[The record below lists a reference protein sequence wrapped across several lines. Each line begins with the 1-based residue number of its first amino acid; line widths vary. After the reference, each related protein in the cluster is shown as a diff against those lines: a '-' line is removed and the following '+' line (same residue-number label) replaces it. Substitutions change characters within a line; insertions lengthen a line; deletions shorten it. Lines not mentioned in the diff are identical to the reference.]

1 MKLFFFKS
9 LLGLFATSVGIVQPF
24 STSVAK
30 SATINPVNSCSNV
43 QLPVSLAPG
52 QSKQYQVFGELCGQ
66 SPSGDKTVQVLV
78 AGTTYSHIYWDLPYQ
93 RERYSYVDALT
104 QAGYATLNIDR
115 IGIGNSSRP
124 PADQVTVASNAYVLE
139 QVIQG
144 LREGKVAGVPQEKI
158 MLVGYSSGSFGA
170 VVGAASQDED
180 LAGVILSGFLH
191 NQNPDFLTAFIDSFY
206 PAQLD
211 PRFSQQNLPDG
222 YLTTQPGTRSD
233 LFYYQ
238 PSTDPQV
245 IALDEATKETVTTGE
260 AATNVDAIFSETT
273 KQIRVP
279 VFLALGQYDNSF
291 CTGNICDSAQS
302 VADFEAPFFSP
313 EANLQV
319 YVLPNAGHSINLHQN
334 AAEWYEAARQWSDLY
349 VGATVTASQPV
360 PEPDYQLGLLAMA
373 AFGAVAVR
381 KRQLKPVKSKA
392 PESTKATT

>member
-1 MKLFFFKS
+1 
-9 LLGLFATSVGIVQPF
+9 VGIVQPF
-24 STSVAK
+24 TTSIAK
-30 SATINPVNSCSNV
+30 SATIAPVTSCSDV
-43 QLPVSLAPG
+43 QLPVALAPG
-52 QSKQYQVFGELCGQ
+52 EPKQYQIFGELCGQ
-66 SPSGDKTVQVLV
+66 SPLGDRTVQVLV

-93 RERYSYVDALT
+93 RERYSYVNALT
-104 QAGYATLNIDR
+104 QAGYTTFNIDR

-144 LREGKVAGVPQEKI
+144 LREGQVTGIPQEKI

-191 NQNPDFLTAFIDSFY
+191 NQNQDFLSAFIDSFY

-211 PRFSQQNLPDG
+211 PRFSEQNLPEG
-222 YLTTQPGTRSD
+222 YLTTQPGTRGD

-238 PSTDPQV
+238 PTTDPQV

-273 KQIRVP
+273 RQIRVP
-279 VFLALGQYDNSF
+279 VLLALGQYDNSF
-291 CTGNICDSAQS
+291 CTGNICDSAES
-302 VADFEAPFFSP
+302 VAAFEAPFFSP

-319 YVLPNAGHSINLHQN
+319 YVLPDAGHSINLHQN
-334 AAEWYEAARQWSDLY
+334 APEWYEAARQWSDLY
-349 VGATVTASQPV
+349 VGATVTASKSV
-360 PEPDYQLGLLAMA
+360 PEPDYELGLLAIA
-373 AFGAVAVR
+373 GFGAVALG
-381 KRQLKPVKSKA
+381 KRQLKPAKRKTPVS
-392 PESTKATT
+392 SKATT